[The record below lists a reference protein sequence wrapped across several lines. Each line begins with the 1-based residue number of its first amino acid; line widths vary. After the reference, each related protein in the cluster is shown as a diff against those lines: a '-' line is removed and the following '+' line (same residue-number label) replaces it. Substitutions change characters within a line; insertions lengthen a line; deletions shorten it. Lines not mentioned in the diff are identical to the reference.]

1 MTIVA
6 PPVDPVAAARY
17 RAALPLRR
25 MVLDIHLLAKRN
37 LMKVMRKPRFI
48 IFSTLQPIMQLILFV
63 FVFGS
68 IAQLQGLGLSYKD
81 FVVPAV
87 IIQTM
92 TFTGVQS
99 GIGIAD
105 DMNTGMIDRFRSLPI
120 ARAAFLLGR
129 TASDTAR
136 LTFQVLLLVATALVI
151 GFRFQNGLVSGV
163 GMVVIAI
170 MFGMALVTF
179 SEYVGLAVKDPET
192 VQAAEVT
199 LVTQAPGLTPTQLT
213 RLAQRLH
220 LALDPDGPQPQDT
233 DEPDPG
239 YFLDLRTRHDP
250 TVHPAAEREIVLTIP
265 ADDAIGGDIASEPVA
280 KSDAARRRDCATYG
294 DGFGRAF

>member
-6 PPVDPVAAARY
+6 PPADPVAVARY

-25 MVLDIHLLAKRN
+25 MVLDVHLLAKRN

-68 IAQLQGLGLSYKD
+68 IAQLKGLGLSYKD

-120 ARAAFLLGR
+120 ARGR
-129 TASDTAR
+129 SSSVALRVTPRASPSR
-136 LTFQVLLLVATALVI
+136 CCCSWPP
-151 GFRFQNGLVSGV
+151 RS
-163 GMVVIAI
+163 
-170 MFGMALVTF
+170 
-179 SEYVGLAVKDPET
+179 
-192 VQAAEVT
+192 
-199 LVTQAPGLTPTQLT
+199 
-213 RLAQRLH
+213 
-220 LALDPDGPQPQDT
+220 
-233 DEPDPG
+233 
-239 YFLDLRTRHDP
+239 
-250 TVHPAAEREIVLTIP
+250 
-265 ADDAIGGDIASEPVA
+265 
-280 KSDAARRRDCATYG
+280 
-294 DGFGRAF
+294 

>member
-1 MTIVA
+1 MAAVA
-6 PPVDPVAAARY
+6 PAAEPGALGEP
-17 RAALPLRR
+17 RASIGLRR
-25 MVLDIHLLAKRN
+25 QLLDIHLLAKRN
-37 LMKVMRKPRFI
+37 LMKVLRKPRFI

-136 LTFQVLLLVATALVI
+136 LTFQVLLLVVTALVI

-170 MFGMALVTF
+170 LFGMALVTF

-192 VQAAEVT
+192 VQAAMFIPLLPLVFTSSAFAPISRLPGWMQPFAKVNPVT
-199 LVTQAPGLTPTQLT
+199 AAIDTARGL
-213 RLAQRLH
+213 
-220 LALDPDGPQPQDT
+220 
-233 DEPDPG
+233 
-239 YFLDLRTRHDP
+239 
-250 TVHPAAEREIVLTIP
+250 
-265 ADDAIGGDIASEPVA
+265 AIGDDKLYQVSQVHLSTAFTRFAITWVVIMVLFTFLAVRQWR
-280 KSDAARRRDCATYG
+280 KS
-294 DGFGRAF
+294 

>member
-1 MTIVA
+1 MAAVA
-6 PPVDPVAAARY
+6 PAAEPGALGEP
-17 RAALPLRR
+17 RASIGLRR
-25 MVLDIHLLAKRN
+25 QLLDIHLLAKRN
-37 LMKVMRKPRFI
+37 LMKVLRKPRFI

-136 LTFQVLLLVATALVI
+136 LTFQVLLLVVTALVI

-170 MFGMALVTF
+170 LFGMALVTF

-192 VQAAEVT
+192 VQAAMFIPLLPLVFTSSAFAPISRLPDWMQPFAKVNPVT
-199 LVTQAPGLTPTQLT
+199 AAIDTARGL
-213 RLAQRLH
+213 
-220 LALDPDGPQPQDT
+220 
-233 DEPDPG
+233 
-239 YFLDLRTRHDP
+239 
-250 TVHPAAEREIVLTIP
+250 
-265 ADDAIGGDIASEPVA
+265 AIGDDKLYQVSQVHLSTAFTRFAITWVVIMVLFTFLAVRQWR
-280 KSDAARRRDCATYG
+280 KS
-294 DGFGRAF
+294 

>member
-6 PPVDPVAAARY
+6 PPADPVAVARY

-25 MVLDIHLLAKRN
+25 TVLDVHLLAKRN

-68 IAQLQGLGLSYKD
+68 IAQLKGLGLSYKD

-120 ARAAFLLGR
+120 ARASFLLGR

-136 LTFQVLLLVATALVI
+136 LTFQVLLLVVTALVI
-151 GFRFQNGLVSGV
+151 GFRFQNGLVSG
-163 GMVVIAI
+163 GAMILIAI
-170 MFGMALVTF
+170 MFGMALITF
-179 SEYVGLAVKDPET
+179 SEFVGLAVKDPET
-192 VQAAEVT
+192 VQAAMFIPLLPLVFTSSAFAPISRLPGWMQPFAKVNPVT
-199 LVTQAPGLTPTQLT
+199 SAIDTARGLSIGDDKLYKVSQVHLSTAFT
-213 RLAQRLH
+213 RFAITWVIIMVLFTFLAVRQWR
-220 LALDPDGPQPQDT
+220 
-233 DEPDPG
+233 
-239 YFLDLRTRHDP
+239 
-250 TVHPAAEREIVLTIP
+250 
-265 ADDAIGGDIASEPVA
+265 
-280 KSDAARRRDCATYG
+280 KN
-294 DGFGRAF
+294 